1 MLLLIPFLFHLREK
15 VTRVILM
22 LADEQR
28 EMQQICEGN
37 IAVVV
42 GMKHVSLINYSMAPK
57 IMCFFNHN
65 LYFL

>member
-1 MLLLIPFLFHLREK
+1 
-15 VTRVILM
+15 M

-42 GMKHVSLINYSMAPK
+42 GMKHVRTIILLTIIYYTHACTCHVMY
-57 IMCFFNHN
+57 
-65 LYFL
+65 L